1 MKASDDPRNVPVTF
15 EAEGK
20 PGDIRTFQLRPPM
33 LILCPNG
40 ETDTDKLGQPLATY
54 VAMAGF
60 GRDAGTFPLS
70 DPRAGMWGY
79 DRVTTLDDVKKTK
92 DATIHVIET
101 ASDRGSWYRGGPA
114 TVRGFVPGG
123 KTPIGKNGQFGGYHP
138 GLAMTL
144 FADGRVQP
152 LSEKTEESVFAGM
165 ATITAEK

>member
-1 MKASDDPRNVPVTF
+1 
-15 EAEGK
+15 
-20 PGDIRTFQLRPPM
+20 
-33 LILCPNG
+33 
-40 ETDTDKLGQPLATY
+40 
-54 VAMAGF
+54 
-60 GRDAGTFPLS
+60 
-70 DPRAGMWGY
+70 MWGY